1 MMKRKSR
8 LLIALTGCM
17 LAAGILTGC
26 GEKVTTESLLKDL
39 NENYKQTE
47 SLKGDL
53 KLDVDLGIEESGV
66 SMNMGMGMDGSIE
79 ATNSPATMHMDGDL
93 NVDLMGLEMNFEMYS
108 VKEDEKVDV
117 YMKIADQWTKTE
129 ENIEKSK
136 DTKKPKEIDFENLFA
151 EGLTLS
157 DKTEKMDSKEVYV
170 LEGKLNGKEMEKQ
183 IVSLQEEVKEI
194 FKDMDFEKMDIPMTL
209 KVYKD
214 SKLPASIEMDMNSFV
229 NEIFKV
235 VMDEEEQGNMTAK
248 TCLLTMTFQE
258 YNTVDAIEIPKEALD
273 AVEQNLSDLAEE
285 AL

>member
-1 MMKRKSR
+1 M
-8 LLIALTGCM
+8 
-17 LAAGILTGC
+17 
-26 GEKVTTESLLKDL
+26 
-39 NENYKQTE
+39 
-47 SLKGDL
+47 
-53 KLDVDLGIEESGV
+53 
-66 SMNMGMGMDGSIE
+66 
-79 ATNSPATMHMDGDL
+79 
-93 NVDLMGLEMNFEMYS
+93 
-108 VKEDEKVDV
+108 
-117 YMKIADQWTKTE
+117 
-129 ENIEKSK
+129 
-136 DTKKPKEIDFENLFA
+136 
-151 EGLTLS
+151 S

>member
-129 ENIEKSK
+129 ENIEK
-136 DTKKPKEIDFENLFA
+136 L
-151 EGLTLS
+151 
-157 DKTEKMDSKEVYV
+157 
-170 LEGKLNGKEMEKQ
+170 
-183 IVSLQEEVKEI
+183 
-194 FKDMDFEKMDIPMTL
+194 
-209 KVYKD
+209 
-214 SKLPASIEMDMNSFV
+214 
-229 NEIFKV
+229 
-235 VMDEEEQGNMTAK
+235 
-248 TCLLTMTFQE
+248 
-258 YNTVDAIEIPKEALD
+258 
-273 AVEQNLSDLAEE
+273 
-285 AL
+285 

>member
-1 MMKRKSR
+1 
-8 LLIALTGCM
+8 
-17 LAAGILTGC
+17 
-26 GEKVTTESLLKDL
+26 
-39 NENYKQTE
+39 
-47 SLKGDL
+47 
-53 KLDVDLGIEESGV
+53 
-66 SMNMGMGMDGSIE
+66 
-79 ATNSPATMHMDGDL
+79 
-93 NVDLMGLEMNFEMYS
+93 
-108 VKEDEKVDV
+108 
-117 YMKIADQWTKTE
+117 
-129 ENIEKSK
+129 
-136 DTKKPKEIDFENLFA
+136 
-151 EGLTLS
+151 
-157 DKTEKMDSKEVYV
+157 MDSKEVYV